1 MSLMR
6 HCRRGVPR
14 SRGDLPQDLRQ
25 ARAYGN
31 EGTANVT
38 MVPSSRGSGG
48 VRHSSGGI
56 ALKGR
61 PKPPPF
67 EEDPLQVARS
77 LKFLLSKGANRFYLG
92 YGGPLDAGVIE
103 RYAGKLAQAA

>member
-1 MSLMR
+1 MSTPGHTPGSLSVLLDD
-6 HCRRGVPR
+6 GAVLA
-14 SRGDLPQDLRQ
+14 GDL
-25 ARAYGN
+25 AA
-31 EGTANVT
+31 
-38 MVPSSRGSGG
+38 SGILL
-48 VRHSSGGI
+48 GGI

-77 LKFLLSKGANRFYLG
+77 LKFLLSKGAKRFYLG
-92 YGGPLDAGVIE
+92 HGGPLDAGVIE